1 MPRFDDLADRCANL
15 AADISLDRID
25 AERVG
30 WLGTLIGQYE
40 REHDW
45 DADIDPSATMEM
57 IREVTAL
64 HKAIEKIHDGQF
76 PETQDADR
84 TS

>member
-1 MPRFDDLADRCANL
+1 MPRSDDLADRCDNL
-15 AADISLDRID
+15 AADIALDTIN

-30 WLGTLIGQYE
+30 WLRTLIAEYE

-64 HKAIEKIHDGQF
+64 HKALEKIHGQF
-76 PETQDADR
+76 PEVG
-84 TS
+84 